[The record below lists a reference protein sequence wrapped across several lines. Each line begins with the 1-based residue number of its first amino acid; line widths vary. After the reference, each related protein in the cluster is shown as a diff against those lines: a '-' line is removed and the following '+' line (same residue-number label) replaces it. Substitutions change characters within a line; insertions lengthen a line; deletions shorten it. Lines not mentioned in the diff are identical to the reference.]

1 MKKRST
7 FTLAQRITLGFG
19 LLLLVAACIG
29 GYAAWQMKRAA
40 VGSGFLSAAVAP
52 QSQVASRLGK
62 ASAQLQL
69 SVRTYGL
76 TGDKAAL
83 ADIEKHLGT
92 VRGTLD
98 ECRSLTAAQPALT
111 ALREATTEAERLFQD
126 YGAKIAET
134 KDNLAQL
141 TELRSQLDQAGS
153 TFMSA
158 LEAYADNQRR
168 LLQAEIAA
176 GAAPVK
182 LQERVEK
189 LAAADQVMDLGL
201 EVRLANYKAQALRDA
216 DFIARVQTNFPRM
229 TELLAAMRSKTH
241 QEVNLGQ
248 LDKVGAAAET
258 YRHGVEAVVLNLAEA
273 RRIVESRTRI
283 GGQFDSLVMALQDR
297 CVERTTEFAGTTSED
312 LGQSVTGTYVGL
324 TLAVA
329 SGLIASFLIIR
340 SLSAV
345 LRTTSEALTQ
355 GAVQIASATGQVSA
369 ASQALAAGASEQAAS
384 LEEISASLEELTGTT
399 KQNAENA
406 SAAKHAADAA
416 RAAAELGVEEM
427 RKMEAA
433 MSGVQQSSAEIS
445 KIIKTIDEIAF
456 QTNILALN
464 AAVEAARAGEAGA
477 GFAVVADE
485 VRALAQRCATA
496 AHETTEKISEAA
508 ARSEQGSRLTG
519 IVSASL
525 QEIVKRSREVDHRVA
540 DVATAS
546 REQSSGLEQVSI
558 AVTQMDKVTQGNAA
572 SAEETASA
580 AEEMNAQSHELHRS
594 AADLAALVGLKLDTP
609 VDRPVRS
616 AESPIQS
623 VKPVWQS
630 AKAANQAGR
639 PAIRVPAGVE
649 SDFR

>member
-1 MKKRST
+1 MKKPST

-19 LLLLVAACIG
+19 LLLLIAACIG

-40 VGSGFLSAAVAP
+40 VGAGFLSSAVAP
-52 QSQVASRLGK
+52 QSHVAARLGK

-69 SVRTYGL
+69 AVRTYGL

-83 ADIEKHLGT
+83 AEIESHLGT
-92 VRGTLD
+92 VRGALD
-98 ECRSLTAAQPALT
+98 QCRALAAAQPALT
-111 ALREATTEAERLFQD
+111 ALREATTEAERLVQG
-126 YGAKIAET
+126 YAAKIGET

-141 TELRSQLDQAGS
+141 IEVRIQLDEAGS
-153 TFMSA
+153 TFMSE
-158 LEAYADNQRR
+158 LGAYADNQRR

-176 GAAPVK
+176 GSAPVK

-189 LAAADQVMDLGL
+189 IAEADQVMDLGL

-216 DFIARVQTNFPRM
+216 DFISRVQANFARM
-229 TELLAAMRSKTH
+229 AQLIAEMRSKTH
-241 QEVNLGQ
+241 QEVNLRQ
-248 LDKVGAAAET
+248 LEKVAAAAET
-258 YRHGVEAVVLNLAEA
+258 YRKGVEAVVLNLAEA
-273 RRIVESRTRI
+273 RRIVETRTRI
-283 GGQFDSLVMALQDR
+283 AGQFDSLVVALQDR
-297 CVERTTEFAGTTSED
+297 SVERTTEFAGTTSED
-312 LGQSVTGTYVGL
+312 LGRSVTGTYLGL
-324 TLAVA
+324 TMAVA
-329 SGLIASFLIIR
+329 SGLIASVFIIR

-345 LRTTSEALTQ
+345 LRTTSETLAQ

-399 KQNAENA
+399 RQNAENA
-406 SAAKHAADAA
+406 SAAKHAADGA

-427 RKMEAA
+427 RKMEQA
-433 MSGVQQSSAEIS
+433 MTGVRQSSAEIS

-496 AHETTEKISEAA
+496 AHETTAKISEAA
-508 ARSEQGSRLTG
+508 ARSEQGSLLTG
-519 IVSASL
+519 SVSASL
-525 QEIVKRSREVDHRVA
+525 EEIVKRSREVDHRVA

-580 AEEMNAQSHELHRS
+580 AEEMNAQSHELQRS
-594 AADLAALVGLKLDTP
+594 AGDLAALVGLKIDARA
-609 VDRPVRS
+609 DRPVHP
-616 AESPIQS
+616 AESPFQS
-623 VKPVWQS
+623 VKPMLQS
-630 AKAANQAGR
+630 DKVTIQAGR
-639 PAIRVPAGVE
+639 SAIRVPTGVE